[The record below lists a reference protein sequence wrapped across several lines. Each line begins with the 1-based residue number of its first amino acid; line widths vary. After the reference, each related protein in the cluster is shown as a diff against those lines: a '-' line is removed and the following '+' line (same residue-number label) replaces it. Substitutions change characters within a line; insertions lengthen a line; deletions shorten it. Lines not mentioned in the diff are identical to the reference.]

1 MDTLD
6 EAAIRPHFTAIGT
19 DNLNAAEIYAD
30 DAVLEYVQS
39 GERIRGRLNI
49 IASRNAYPG
58 RRAPFEVHRIFG
70 IATAVAVEMTMH
82 LEGDEAHPVVAIL
95 DLRDGLVTRE
105 RIYIADPWEP
115 ITYRRPWAEPL
126 KP

>member
-1 MDTLD
+1 MSVLS
-6 EAAIRPHFTAIGT
+6 TATARIIKYELR
-19 DNLNAAEIYAD
+19 DVMRSRWLIAYA
-30 DAVLEYVQS
+30 L
-39 GERIRGRLNI
+39 
-49 IASRNAYPG
+49 
-58 RRAPFEVHRIFG
+58 FFG
-70 IATAVAVEMTMH
+70 IATAVAVEMTTH

-126 KP
+126 TP